1 MCEIDRAKRNKEMKL
16 KDYECH
22 KKKKKKKITSLSNT
36 INLLRLSHLN
46 TLKHNALLFP

>member
-22 KKKKKKKITSLSNT
+22 QKKKKKSLV
-36 INLLRLSHLN
+36 
-46 TLKHNALLFP
+46 

>member
-22 KKKKKKKITSLSNT
+22 KKKKKITSLSNT